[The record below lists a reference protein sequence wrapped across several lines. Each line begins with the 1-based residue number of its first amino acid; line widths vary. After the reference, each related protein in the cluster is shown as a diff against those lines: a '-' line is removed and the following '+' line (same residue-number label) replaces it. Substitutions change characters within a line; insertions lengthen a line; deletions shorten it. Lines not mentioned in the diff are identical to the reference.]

1 MAFALITK
9 AGKKFNV
16 QKIELNNDSQLV
28 QRTQERMR
36 EEALVQVRSMWELD
50 RRHGREGS
58 AVHKLRLWALY
69 AEV

>member
-16 QKIELNNDSQLV
+16 QKIELSNDSQLV

-36 EEALVQVRSMWELD
+36 EDEREKHLERQRMKALQV
-50 RRHGREGS
+50 
-58 AVHKLRLWALY
+58 KLAQQ
-69 AEV
+69 

>member
-16 QKIELNNDSQLV
+16 QKIELSNASQLV

-36 EEALVQVRSMWELD
+36 EDEREKHLEKQRMKALQV
-50 RRHGREGS
+50 
-58 AVHKLRLWALY
+58 KLAQ
-69 AEV
+69 